1 MAKNE
6 KYVLLGSK
14 KYEDVVEVVKN
25 KESDKDY
32 INYTLKI
39 DDLNINLSLRNYDS
53 TVNSIVKS
61 KVLAKQFMKKFIEK
75 IKNWNNR
82 VINNLKHKYHQ
93 KGWTYRKLVE
103 DYFHLSILFFGGLI
117 INLVLVISLIIVCL

>member
-14 KYEDVVEVVKN
+14 KYEVVVEVVKN
-25 KESDKDY
+25 KETEKDY

-61 KVLAKQFMKKFIEK
+61 KVLSK
-75 IKNWNNR
+75 
-82 VINNLKHKYHQ
+82 
-93 KGWTYRKLVE
+93 
-103 DYFHLSILFFGGLI
+103 
-117 INLVLVISLIIVCL
+117 